1 AGSGNILGHQLTLF
15 ADKYTPAD
23 STLIPTGEIAS
34 VAETPLDFTKPTP
47 IGTRIEQIPA
57 SIGGYDHNFVLR
69 NSGGKLAL
77 AARVTEAKSGRVM
90 EMSTTEPGVQFYTGN
105 FLDGKLRG
113 KGGVSYQKHQALC
126 LEAQHYPDSV
136 NHPNFPSVIL
146 RPGETYQQTTV

>member
-1 AGSGNILGHQLTLF
+1 LSTTVTYTLTNDNELRIDYQATTDKPTPVNLTNHSYFNLAGAGSGNILGHQLTLF

-90 EMSTTEPGVQFYTGN
+90 EMSTTEPGVQF
-105 FLDGKLRG
+105 
-113 KGGVSYQKHQALC
+113 
-126 LEAQHYPDSV
+126 
-136 NHPNFPSVIL
+136 
-146 RPGETYQQTTV
+146 